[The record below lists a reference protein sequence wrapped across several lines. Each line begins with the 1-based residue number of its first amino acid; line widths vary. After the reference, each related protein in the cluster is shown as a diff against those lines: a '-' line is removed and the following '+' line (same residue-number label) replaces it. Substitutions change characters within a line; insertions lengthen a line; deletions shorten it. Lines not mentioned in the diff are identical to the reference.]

1 MIAKKSALLKCSGP
15 IMVLFVAVWLFC
27 RMYFKTE
34 KTRPNMEK
42 KPYFNGVFYLFQG
55 TNILLCMAKLQS
67 DGEMLLAFTFSKKAV
82 VFQFSIKKPHVL
94 S

>member
-1 MIAKKSALLKCSGP
+1 
-15 IMVLFVAVWLFC
+15 
-27 RMYFKTE
+27 
-34 KTRPNMEK
+34 MEK